1 MFKEPVKNFQLQPL
15 LTLDVSPYLLSRQI
29 EATITKRILVVPGW
43 LSRTFHM
50 FQDALPEMV
59 AEEFVQWA
67 DCRVHNMIKV
77 KGETVHIV

>member
-15 LTLDVSPYLLSRQI
+15 LTLDVSPDLLSRQI

-50 FQDALPEMV
+50 FQDTLQEMV

-77 KGETVHIV
+77 KGQTVHIV